1 MRGCDVY
8 VAGNFFSFSLFVS
21 MSKKKGTLSSAKK
34 KKDTGLWTP
43 LLLISGL
50 WTPPHVA
57 DFCHVDPLV
66 CARTLQVFDPK
77 QLPLRDTTWEKNKEI
92 FGFSDTMWAHW
103 ELYVNVDSQ
112 KAKQVEDPMQ
122 LWSALSGPLSELVVA
137 LLGMPVTSAD
147 VEGSVSFGLLDDP
160 NRGNAR
166 PDLRRCAVALF
177 VNSDVEGRF

>member
-1 MRGCDVY
+1 M
-8 VAGNFFSFSLFVS
+8 
-21 MSKKKGTLSSAKK
+21 
-34 KKDTGLWTP
+34 
-43 LLLISGL
+43 
-50 WTPPHVA
+50 
-57 DFCHVDPLV
+57 DPLV

-92 FGFSDTMWAHW
+92 FGFSDTMRADW
-103 ELYVNVDSQ
+103 ELYVNMHSQ

-147 VEGSVSFGLLDDP
+147 VERSFSLAGLLDDP
-160 NRGNAR
+160 NRGNTR

-177 VNSDVEGRF
+177 VNGDVEGGF